1 MTDRYNLREALLKA
15 PEKIMKTKGRQT
27 GYIRRRGSSFIVQYS
42 EWKEHAG
49 QLRYAKTTSTLEATN
64 ISDARTEAAAI
75 VAKANSQACPVT
87 MATIADFVEVR
98 FRPDHVETLTANG
111 KRHYEYLLKTHILPA
126 IGAVRLREVTPGLIQ
141 ALLNSKRHL
150 SGQTVAHVRNAV
162 SAIFRHARRL
172 RLWSGELPTVD
183 LKMPRISSDVEKQAL
198 TWEQVNEIANHL
210 PERLSVL
217 TRLLALTGL
226 RIGEAAALRWD
237 RVNASNDHIISNGE
251 HIPPMQIAIREAYS
265 RGEFSLCKTRAG
277 RRNVNVPDALLAE
290 LRSLPRTSEYVFS
303 GPKGAILDAHNEAA
317 RYLKP
322 AAKKAGLP
330 WVSWHTYRHTFAT
343 LADIA
348 GFTASEKRLH
358 LGHTTDRMSL
368 HYSHA
373 ALEPTR
379 HKLQL
384 VTSKSRQNVVTKA
397 G

>member
-49 QLRYAKTTSTLEATN
+49 QLRYAKTTATLEATN

-126 IGAVRLREVTPGLIQ
+126 VGTVRLREVTPGLIQ

-150 SGQTVAHVRNAV
+150 SGQTVAHVRNAL
-162 SAIFRHARRL
+162 SAIFRHAKRL
-172 RLWSGELPTVD
+172 RMWSGELPTED
-183 LKMPRISSDVEKQAL
+183 LKMPRIRPVVTKQAL
-198 TWEQVNEIANHL
+198 TWEQVNQIANHL

-237 RVNASNDHIISNGE
+237 RVNLTAKPVIVAGE
-251 HIPPMQIAIREAYS
+251 HIPPYQIAVRESYS
-265 RGEFSLCKTRAG
+265 HGAFSLCKTQAS
-277 RRNVNVPDALLAE
+277 RRNVVIPDSMVTE
-290 LRSLPRTSEYVFS
+290 LRALPRCSEFVFA
-303 GPKGAILDAHNEAA
+303 GPKGAIFNAHNESA
-317 RYLKP
+317 RLLKP
-322 AAKKAGLP
+322 AAEAAGLH

-343 LADIA
+343 LADLA
-348 GFTASEKRLH
+348 GYTASEKRLA
-358 LGHTTDRMSL
+358 LGHTTDSMSL

-379 HKLQL
+379 RKLQL
-384 VTSKSRQNVVTKA
+384 VTGERRQNVVRRA

>member
-1 MTDRYNLREALLKA
+1 
-15 PEKIMKTKGRQT
+15 MKRKGRQT
-27 GYIRRRGSSFIVQYS
+27 GYIRRRGSSFIVQFS
-42 EWKEHAG
+42 EWREDAG
-49 QLRYAKTTSTLEATN
+49 QLRYAKTTATLEATN
-64 ISDARTEAAAI
+64 ISDARVEAAAI
-75 VAKANSQACPVT
+75 VARANSQACSAT
-87 MATIADFVEVR
+87 MATIQEFVDIR
-98 FRPDHVETLTANG
+98 FRPDHIESLTANG

-126 IGAVRLREVTPGLIQ
+126 VGTVRLREVTPGLIQ
-141 ALLNSKRHL
+141 ALINSKRAL
-150 SGQTVAHVRNAV
+150 AGQTVAHIRNAL

-172 RLWSGELPTVD
+172 RLMSGDLPTAD
-183 LKMPRISSDVEKQAL
+183 LKMPRISSATEKQAL
-198 TWEQVNEIANHL
+198 TWEQVNQIANQL

-237 RVNASNDHIISNGE
+237 RVNATNEHVIVGGE
-251 HIPPMQIAIREAYS
+251 HLPPMQIAVREAYS
-265 RGEFSLCKTRAG
+265 RGQFSLCKTRAG
-277 RRNVNVPDALLAE
+277 RRNVNVPDALLIE
-290 LRSLPRTSEYVFS
+290 LRALPKTSAYVFS
-303 GPKGAILDAHNEAA
+303 GPKGAMLDAHNEAA

-322 AAKKAGLP
+322 AAVKAGVP

-379 HKLQL
+379 AKLQL
-384 VTSKSRQNVVTKA
+384 VTAKSRHSAVEKT

>member
-15 PEKIMKTKGRQT
+15 PEKTMKTKGRQT

-49 QLRYAKTTSTLEATN
+49 QLRYAKTTATLEATN

-75 VAKANSQACPVT
+75 VARANSQACPVT

-111 KRHYEYLLKTHILPA
+111 KRHYDYLLKTHILPA
-126 IGAVRLREVTPGLIQ
+126 IGTVRLREATPGLIQ

-150 SGQTVAHVRNAV
+150 SGQTVAHVRNAI
-162 SAIFRHARRL
+162 SAIFRHAKRL
-172 RLWSGELPTVD
+172 RLWSGELPTED
-183 LKMPRISSDVEKQAL
+183 LKMPRIRPVVAKQAL

-237 RVNASNDHIISNGE
+237 RVNLTGKPVIVAGE
-251 HIPPMQIAIREAYS
+251 HIPPYQIAVRESYG
-265 RGEFSLCKTRAG
+265 RGSFTLCKSTAS
-277 RRNVNVPDALLAE
+277 RRNVSVPDALVDE
-290 LRSLPRTSEYVFS
+290 LRALPRNSDYVFA
-303 GPKGAILDAHNEAA
+303 GPKGALLDAHNEAA

-322 AAKKAGLP
+322 AAEKCALA
-330 WVSWHTYRHTFAT
+330 WVSWHTFRHTFAT

-348 GFTASEKRLH
+348 GYTASEKRLA
-358 LGHTTDRMSL
+358 LGHTTDSMSL

-373 ALEPTR
+373 ALEPMR
-379 HKLQL
+379 RKLQL
-384 VTSKSRQNVVTKA
+384 VTGERRQNVVRRA